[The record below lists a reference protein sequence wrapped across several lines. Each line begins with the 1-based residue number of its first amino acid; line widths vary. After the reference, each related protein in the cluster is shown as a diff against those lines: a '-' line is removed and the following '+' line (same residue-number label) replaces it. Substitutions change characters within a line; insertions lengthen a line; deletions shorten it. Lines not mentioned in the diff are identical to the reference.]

1 MLIVL
6 CRLCGGF
13 TMDTQTVVMENDEA
27 TLYIPEEPY
36 VLVVDDDQAILSVV
50 MLLLETEG
58 YTSLGFS
65 DSTKVLPFLQELHA
79 TEQRLPSVMLLDL
92 MMPVI
97 SGYEIAATIAANQW
111 SKQITIIIMTADH
124 RISGA
129 HNIPGASD
137 WLGKPFRIEV
147 LLDKLG
153 SYLPATCAG

>member
-1 MLIVL
+1 
-6 CRLCGGF
+6 
-13 TMDTQTVVMENDEA
+13 MDTQTVMMTDDA
-27 TLYIPEEPY
+27 MFLSIPEEPY

-65 DSTKVLPFLQELHA
+65 DSTKVLPFLEELRV
-79 TEQRLPSVMLLDL
+79 TGQRLPSVILLDL

-97 SGYEIAATIAANQW
+97 SGYDIAAAITANEW
-111 SKQITIIIMTADH
+111 SKRITIIIMTADH
-124 RISGA
+124 RIKGA

-137 WLGKPFRIEV
+137 WLSKPFRVEV

-153 SYLPATCAG
+153 VYLPAPCTQ

>member
-1 MLIVL
+1 
-6 CRLCGGF
+6 
-13 TMDTQTVVMENDEA
+13 MDTQAVMMENDA
-27 TLYIPEEPY
+27 TSVSIPEEPY

-65 DSTKVLPFLQELHA
+65 DSTKVLPFLEELRV
-79 TEQRLPSVMLLDL
+79 TGQRLPTVMLLDL

-97 SGYEIAATIAANQW
+97 SGYDIAEAITANEW
-111 SKQITIIIMTADH
+111 SKQITVIIMTADH

-137 WLGKPFRIEV
+137 WLSKPFRVEV
-147 LLDKLG
+147 LLDKLAVH
-153 SYLPATCAG
+153 LPAPCTQ

>member
-1 MLIVL
+1 
-6 CRLCGGF
+6 
-13 TMDTQTVVMENDEA
+13 MDTQTVVMANDSA
-27 TLYIPEEPY
+27 ALSIPEEPY

-65 DSTKVLPFLQELHA
+65 DSTKVLPFLEELRV
-79 TEQRLPSVMLLDL
+79 TGQRLPSVMLLDL
-92 MMPVI
+92 MMPII
-97 SGYEIAATIAANQW
+97 SGYDIAAAITNNDW

-137 WLGKPFRIEV
+137 WFSKPFRVEV

-153 SYLPATCAG
+153 AYLPAPCIQ

>member
-1 MLIVL
+1 VWRVL
-6 CRLCGGF
+6 
-13 TMDTQTVVMENDEA
+13 TMNTQTVVMENDA
-27 TLYIPEEPY
+27 ASLYIPEEPY

-65 DSTKVLPFLQELHA
+65 DSPKVLPFLEELRG
-79 TEQRLPSVMLLDL
+79 TGQRLPSVILLDL

-97 SGYEIAATIAANQW
+97 SGYDIAAAITTHEW
-111 SKQITIIIMTADH
+111 LKQISIIIMTADH
-124 RISGA
+124 RITSA

-137 WLGKPFRIEV
+137 WLSKPFRVEV

-153 SYLPATCAG
+153 AHLPAPCAQ